1 MIAIAIDG
9 PSAAGKSTL
18 AKRLAKELGYIYVD
32 TGALYRA
39 IGLHAVRQGVSPA
52 DAERVAALL
61 PHVRLSVDYSPEG
74 QRVLLNGEDV
84 SQAIRSPEM
93 GMAASA
99 VSAHPAVRAF
109 LLEQQRDMARHS
121 NLVMD
126 GRDIGTVVLPDA
138 QYKIFLTATP
148 EARTHRRMRD
158 HQARGE
164 QVDYESLLRDI
175 LKRDEQD
182 TNRPIAPLRPAED
195 AVIIDSTHLTL
206 DEVVKTI
213 KALMGRA

>member
-126 GRDIGTVVLPDA
+126 GRDIGTGAAA
-138 QYKIFLTATP
+138 QYKFFSPPPPRPALTGYAGP
-148 EARTHRRMRD
+148 S
-158 HQARGE
+158 GPGKGG
-164 QVDYESLLRDI
+164 LRACCGTSS
-175 LKRDEQD
+175 KGRAGYQP
-182 TNRPIAPLRPAED
+182 TIAPCARPR
-195 AVIIDSTHLTL
+195 TP
-206 DEVVKTI
+206 
-213 KALMGRA
+213 